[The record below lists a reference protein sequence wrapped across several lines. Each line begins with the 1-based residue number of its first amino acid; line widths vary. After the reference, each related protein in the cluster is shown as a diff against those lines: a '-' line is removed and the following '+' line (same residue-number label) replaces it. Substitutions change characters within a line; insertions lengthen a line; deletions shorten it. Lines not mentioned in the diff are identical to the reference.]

1 MTASATAPTT
11 RIAYLGPAGTFT
23 EEAATRFAFANPE
36 YIPVD
41 SPAAALQAVEGGE
54 AEYAVVAIENSVD
67 GAVTST
73 SDALVD
79 APHTQIVG
87 ETELAI
93 AFSIMT
99 RPGISLSDAS
109 TFTTHPVAYQ
119 QVKRWVGEHIPG
131 AAFVPAASNGAAA
144 KQVAEG
150 GADVAAAPERAASVF
165 GLEVHARGV
174 ADLATARTRFVL
186 VAKQQKPPAPTGNDR
201 TSLVFQAPNEPGT
214 LVAILQEFAYRGVD
228 LSRIESRPT
237 REAPNTYNFFVDLVG
252 HIEEAPV
259 AEALRGVYLRA
270 SQVRFLGSWPRAV
283 AADGAPAGDS
293 ARIQAAVEWVEAA
306 RAGRGLA

>member
-1 MTASATAPTT
+1 MT
-11 RIAYLGPAGTFT
+11 RISYLGPAGTFT
-23 EEAATRFAFANPE
+23 EEAATRFELQNPE

-41 SPAAALQAVEGGE
+41 SPAAALQAVEAGE
-54 AEYAVVAIENSVD
+54 ADYAVVAIENSVD
-67 GAVTST
+67 GTVTST

-79 APHTQIVG
+79 APNTQIVG

-93 AFSIMT
+93 AFAIMT
-99 RPGISLSDAS
+99 KKGTTLDGAH

-119 QVKRWVGEHIPG
+119 QVKRWAAEHMPN
-131 AAFVPAASNGAAA
+131 AQFVPAASNGAAA

-150 GADVAAAPERAASVF
+150 AADVAAAPERAANVF

-186 VAKQQKPPAPTGNDR
+186 VGKRCAPPTPTGNDR
-201 TSLVFQAPNEPGT
+201 TSLVFQTPNEPGT

-237 REAPNTYNFFVDLVG
+237 RKEPNTYNFFVDLVG
-252 HIEEAPV
+252 HIEDAPV

-270 SQVRFLGSWPRAV
+270 SQVRFLGSWPRA
-283 AADGAPAGDS
+283 AAAEGTQSRGDE
-293 ARIQAAVEWVEAA
+293 RIRAATEWVENAKTGA
-306 RAGRGLA
+306 